1 MPLKNKKNLL
11 SNKISVFCESYDIEE
26 HDSSTSKGISGES
39 QKQVLL
45 KGKALVF
52 GKPTRNKVMYTLE
65 SAKATLSTWI
75 GRPFL
80 NSHDDSNVLNS
91 IGHITKMEIVKD
103 ESNKDVM
110 TYEVDIDPAEVD
122 FIRKA
127 KRKDIPHVSIQVLVS
142 DVRRK
147 ESAGFGDYIEA
158 DIKEGLELSA
168 VLIPGDWESNGVI
181 SESKLVERFLGGNMR
196 EELNDII
203 EAKKDKEDEEK
214 MKNPNYKGGV
224 PPASYEEAYTPC
236 PKCGNQVF
244 YNKGEKGW
252 NHCDKCGAEVYPPES
267 KEDLSTSNGAALIQ
281 VPALPSKKTVKTE
294 PTNKVTPDTVP
305 PTMISKSSESID
317 DVMKKKTNE
326 SDETQEE
333 NEAEFTYGGDT
344 IPYNKKGGNNIPA
357 PYPTGF
363 KAESLSV
370 WKHCKRPMIVGRNSF
385 GKTTMFCKA
394 CGKNITTNEG
404 LWCETYKN
412 LNTKYEFLKMSKIL
426 TRRRL

>member
-1 MPLKNKKNLL
+1 MTGKNKNNLL

-26 HDSSTSKGISGES
+26 RDGLTSKDKSGES

-65 SAKATLSTWI
+65 SARATLSSWI

-91 IGHITKMEIVKD
+91 IGHITKMELAKD
-103 ESNKDVM
+103 EANKDVM
-110 TYEVDIDPAEVD
+110 NYEVDIDPAEKD

-181 SESKLVERFLGGNMR
+181 SESKLVERFLGGNMN

-203 EAKKDKEDEEK
+203 EGKIDKDKKEP
-214 MKNPNYKGGV
+214 MKNPDYRGGV
-224 PPASYEEAYTPC
+224 PPAPYE
-236 PKCGNQVF
+236 
-244 YNKGEKGW
+244 
-252 NHCDKCGAEVYPPES
+252 
-267 KEDLSTSNGAALIQ
+267 EDLSTSNGAALSQ
-281 VPALPSKKTVKTE
+281 VPALPTKKKVKTE

-305 PTMISKSSESID
+305 PTIISKSSESVD

-326 SDETQEE
+326 PDETQEE
-333 NEAEFTYGGDT
+333 NEAEFTYGGNT

-357 PYPTGF
+357 PYPKGF

-385 GKTTMFCKA
+385 GKTTMFCKM
-394 CGKNITTNEG
+394 CGKTITTNEG

-412 LNTKYEFLKMSKIL
+412 LNIKYEFLKMSKIL